1 MNGVANARRFATARS
16 VENGKSPARLYAAES
31 NYTVTGSMAD
41 FRRRTKTADL
51 GALVMA
57 LAAKLGLAGYAGAD
71 AAFAS
76 DTWLEA
82 TAKDLKAAR
91 GKSVVT
97 AGFHLAPEVHA
108 VVAAINAFLGNA
120 GSTIL
125 YYAVPDAET
134 PRGTPALAAALKKG
148 DFDTVLVLGA
158 NPAYTL
164 PASAGFADAI
174 KGKTVIALGNH
185 FDETGKL
192 ATWHIPESS
201 FLEAWGDVLSY
212 AGHYS
217 VIQPVIQ
224 PLFESHSALEVLA
237 ACNGDPTS
245 ALDLVKAS
253 AKAYTSGVFDDSFA
267 TILHDGLA
275 KNSGFKAESVSVSAS
290 FSVKPPV
297 VAVETELNILPDPK
311 ILDGRFANNGWL
323 MELPDNL
330 SKITWDTVALTSVAT
345 ASKYGITSN
354 IGATGETSAELVDFV
369 FDNGTRATLPVW
381 VLPGHADDSFT
392 IYTGYGRQS
401 IGRVADGHGFST
413 SGIAS
418 VTSPYHAVVKAVA
431 KSGQMYPVACTQDH
445 HSMEGRAIVREA
457 DITDFRKNPTFAK
470 DMVKVPGREMANQ
483 SGAIVAKNIQ
493 LFGDHPF
500 KEGEPQWGMTIDLNA
515 CIGCGVCTIACQSEN
530 NIPIVGKKQVRKGR
544 EMHWIRVDRYF
555 NGDLDNPQVVHQP
568 VTCQHCELA
577 PCEQV
582 CPVAATVHSDD
593 GLNQMTYNRCV
604 GTRYCANN
612 CPYKVRRFNFFNY
625 PKEFLMT
632 GDETEI
638 IQMVMNPDVTVRFRG
653 VMEKCTFCVQRVTRA
668 KHQRK
673 IATNHQSKKPEDG
686 AVKTACQ
693 QACPVQAIQFGDLT
707 DPNSIVSK
715 KKQDD
720 RNYLLL
726 EELNVRPRLSYLA
739 KIRNQKQEIA

>member
-1 MNGVANARRFATARS
+1 
-16 VENGKSPARLYAAES
+16 
-31 NYTVTGSMAD
+31 
-41 FRRRTKTADL
+41 
-51 GALVMA
+51 
-57 LAAKLGLAGYAGAD
+57 
-71 AAFAS
+71 
-76 DTWLEA
+76 
-82 TAKDLKAAR
+82 
-91 GKSVVT
+91 
-97 AGFHLAPEVHA
+97 
-108 VVAAINAFLGNA
+108 
-120 GSTIL
+120 
-125 YYAVPDAET
+125 
-134 PRGTPALAAALKKG
+134 
-148 DFDTVLVLGA
+148 
-158 NPAYTL
+158 
-164 PASAGFADAI
+164 
-174 KGKTVIALGNH
+174 
-185 FDETGKL
+185 
-192 ATWHIPESS
+192 
-201 FLEAWGDVLSY
+201 
-212 AGHYS
+212 
-217 VIQPVIQ
+217 
-224 PLFESHSALEVLA
+224 
-237 ACNGDPTS
+237 
-245 ALDLVKAS
+245 
-253 AKAYTSGVFDDSFA
+253 
-267 TILHDGLA
+267 
-275 KNSGFKAESVSVSAS
+275 
-290 FSVKPPV
+290 
-297 VAVETELNILPDPK
+297 
-311 ILDGRFANNGWL
+311 
-323 MELPDNL
+323 
-330 SKITWDTVALTSVAT
+330 
-345 ASKYGITSN
+345 
-354 IGATGETSAELVDFV
+354 
-369 FDNGTRATLPVW
+369 
-381 VLPGHADDSFT
+381 
-392 IYTGYGRQS
+392 
-401 IGRVADGHGFST
+401 
-413 SGIAS
+413 
-418 VTSPYHAVVKAVA
+418 
-431 KSGQMYPVACTQDH
+431 
-445 HSMEGRAIVREA
+445 MEGRAIVREA

-593 GLNQMTYNRCV
+593 GMNQMTYNRCV

-707 DPNSIVSK
+707 DPNSVVSK